1 MAKSRKPTPETSK
14 IERVRPLAYAR
25 RQKSSGGDDAK
36 EADEAATKAEAKPG
50 EAKSEA
56 TSAAKADEANVEA
69 KGDAR
74 PQDKADATTEAK
86 PEARPE
92 AKTDE
97 PAAAEIEPPPPKGEP
112 WPDATPAP
120 MRPVEPARPRA
131 ETVAMPAELVVG
143 APPEL
148 PRDPGS
154 VEDPTWM
161 PGPRDVP
168 SGSPTDPAS
177 PPGRVPPG
185 DSRSLRKGN
194 EFALVYRVQTC
205 VISRFG
211 TVGTRGQWRVVDY
224 PTTSSAS
231 NAYAKECSRF
241 VSEGFSDYRD

>member
-1 MAKSRKPTPETSK
+1 MAKRRKPTPETSK

-25 RQKSSGGDDAK
+25 RQKGSGGDDAK
-36 EADEAATKAEAKPG
+36 DGDEPAAKADAKPD

-56 TSAAKADEANVEA
+56 
-69 KGDAR
+69 KGDAKPEEKADAS
-74 PQDKADATTEAK
+74 PQAKADATTK
-86 PEARPE
+86 PEAQAHE
-92 AKTDE
+92 SV
-97 PAAAEIEPPPPKGEP
+97 AAAAIEPPPPKGEP

-131 ETVAMPAELVVG
+131 ETVAMPDELVVG

-168 SGSPTDPAS
+168 SGNPTDPAS